1 MADLSELAGK
11 QTKIGKA
18 LALASIGIDTA
29 MAIGSLTKN
38 SEANPSNSVTFG
50 GAGALQFA
58 IGLVRIIANI
68 KKAKDILSSPQT
80 NPSLGGSS
88 APSSMSTSPIQP
100 QLPQAATTNLSQSSI
115 NALGNQAIK
124 AYVVETDMTTNQQR
138 IKAIQQRARFG

>member
-11 QTKIGKA
+11 QTKVGKA

-29 MAIGSLTKN
+29 QAISALTRN
-38 SEANPSNSVTFG
+38 SEQNPTNAVTFG
-50 GAGALQFA
+50 ASGAIQFA
-58 IGLVRIIANI
+58 VGMIRILANI
-68 KKAKDILSSPQT
+68 KKAKDLLSSPNV
-80 NPSLGGSS
+80 NPSIGGSS
-88 APSSMSTSPIQP
+88 APASMSTSPMQP
-100 QLPQAATTNLSQSSI
+100 QLPQASTTNLSQSSI